1 MYLVYGFPTKSRRNN
16 QSGAL
21 KIYLFSIYRR
31 QSKAGCYLIHEKI
44 KEAREKYG
52 IRAVFIDHLHY
63 LLDLGQ
69 VKNPSLEIGTVIRGL
84 KRLAIDHDVI
94 IFLAAHTTKL
104 KDDKVPT
111 ADDIR
116 DSSFVGQESD
126 CVMILWRVKNLE
138 NVSRLKVEFHRRI
151 GIINKTID
159 LVFHDGELREVD
171 AGNIA

>member
-1 MYLVYGFPTKSRRNN
+1 M
-16 QSGAL
+16 
-21 KIYLFSIYRR
+21 
-31 QSKAGCYLIHEKI
+31 
-44 KEAREKYG
+44 
-52 IRAVFIDHLHY
+52 
-63 LLDLGQ
+63 
-69 VKNPSLEIGTVIRGL
+69 KNPSLEIGTVIRGL